1 MSFARYKILK
11 LYVILIGK
19 TMTNNTKFPGSV
31 DIVGDLDI
39 SGDLGSSLVNLIYP
53 VGAVYISVSSTNP
66 ESIWAGTSWSAF
78 GAGRTLVGIN
88 SGDSDFDVSEETG
101 GAKTHTLTTAQL
113 PSHTHNQPN
122 HTHTQ
127 PNHTHTQPNH
137 THTQPNHTHTIP
149 WSYGGGSSIQ
159 VIAGYGN
166 HQGNNT
172 TGASGTAATGAS
184 GTAATGASGTAAT
197 SATGSGSAHTIVQPY
212 IVTYMFKRTA

>member
-1 MSFARYKILK
+1 
-11 LYVILIGK
+11 
-19 TMTNNTKFPGSV
+19 MTNNTKFPGSV
-31 DIVGDLDI
+31 DIVGNLDV

-113 PSHTHNQPN
+113 PSHNHAQPN
-122 HTHTQ
+122 HTHAQ
-127 PNHTHTQPNH
+127 PNHTHAQPNH
-137 THTQPNHTHTIP
+137 THSIP

-172 TGASGTAATGAS
+172 TGASGTAQTGAS
-184 GTAATGASGTAAT
+184 GTAQTGGSGTAAT

>member
-1 MSFARYKILK
+1 
-11 LYVILIGK
+11 
-19 TMTNNTKFPGSV
+19 MTNNTKFPGSV
-31 DIVGDLDI
+31 DIVGNLDV

-66 ESIWAGTSWSAF
+66 ESIWTGTSWSAF

-113 PSHTHNQPN
+113 PSHNHAQPN
-122 HTHTQ
+122 HTHAQ
-127 PNHTHTQPNH
+127 PNHTHAQPNH
-137 THTQPNHTHTIP
+137 THSIP

-172 TGASGTAATGAS
+172 TGASGTAQTGAS
-184 GTAATGASGTAAT
+184 GTAQTGGSGTAAT

>member
-19 TMTNNTKFPGSV
+19 TMSNNTKFPGSV

-88 SGDSDFDVSEETG
+88 SGDSDFNVSEETG

-113 PSHTHNQPN
+113 PSHTHN
-122 HTHTQ
+122 Q

-184 GTAATGASGTAAT
+184 GTAAT

>member
-1 MSFARYKILK
+1 
-11 LYVILIGK
+11 
-19 TMTNNTKFPGSV
+19 MTNNTKFPGSV
-31 DIVGDLDI
+31 DIVGNLDV

-66 ESIWAGTSWSAF
+66 ESIWTGTSWSAF

-113 PSHTHNQPN
+113 PSHNHAQPN
-122 HTHTQ
+122 HTHAQ
-127 PNHTHTQPNH
+127 PNHTHS
-137 THTQPNHTHTIP
+137 IP

-172 TGASGTAATGAS
+172 TGASGTAQTGAS
-184 GTAATGASGTAAT
+184 GTAQTGGSGTAAT